1 MKISN
6 ETKVGILAAFA
17 LVVLILGF
25 TFLKGKNI
33 FSSQIRIFAKYED
46 ADGLNKSNPVMLY
59 GLQVGAVDEILLI
72 NEDENKILVKFHVAN
87 DVKIP
92 VNSIAK
98 IVSSD
103 LLGSKAIEILPGDA
117 TTFIEDE
124 GTITGKIELSL
135 TESIS
140 KVVAPVQKKVESL
153 IGSVDTVVIALND
166 IFNEDTRVNLR
177 GSFQSIRS
185 AINNIENTTGYVD
198 SLTRQETKR
207 IQLVLANMESI
218 TRNLHENN
226 AVITRSLQNF
236 AAITDSVRAGNLKK
250 TIMETNQAMAEFNKV
265 IAKINSGQGSMGM
278 LVNDNKLYDNLQAA
292 SKNLDKLVMDLKA
305 NPSRYVNFSIID
317 FGSKKKKKQNDAATN
332 TEPKANP

>member
-33 FSSQIRIFAKYED
+33 FSSQVRIFAKYED
-46 ADGLNKSNPVMLY
+46 ADGLNKSNPVMLH
-59 GLQVGAVDEILLI
+59 GLQVGAVDEIMLI
-72 NEDENKILVKFHVAN
+72 NEGEKKILVKFHVAN

-92 VNSIAK
+92 VNSIAR

-117 TTFIEDE
+117 TAFIKDE
-124 GTITGKIELSL
+124 GTITGNIELSL

-140 KVVAPVQKKVESL
+140 KVVAPVQQKVENL
-153 IGSVDTVVIALND
+153 IGSVDTVVTALNA

-177 GSFQSIRS
+177 GSFQSIR
-185 AINNIENTTGYVD
+185 AAVRNIETTTGYVD
-198 SLTRQETKR
+198 SLTRQETRR

-218 TRNLHENN
+218 TRNLQENN
-226 AVITRSLQNF
+226 TVITRSLQNF
-236 AAITDSVRAGNLKK
+236 AAITDSIRAGNLKK
-250 TIMETNQAMAEFNKV
+250 TIIETNQAMADFNKI
-265 IAKINSGQGSMGM
+265 IAKINSGQGSIGL
-278 LVNDNKLYDNLQAA
+278 LVNDNKLYENLNAA
-292 SKNLDKLVMDLKA
+292 SKNLDKLVLDLKA

-317 FGSKKKKKQNDAATN
+317 FGTKKKKKHNDEVTN
-332 TEPKANP
+332 TESKANP